1 MTETQLDNAR
11 AAVAPRLKHRPT
23 VGLILGSGLG
33 VLADDVR
40 DPVAV
45 AYEEIPDFPVSTVEG
60 HAGRFVFGELGGV
73 QVAAMQGRFHY
84 YEGYSLQEVAAPVWL
99 MRSLGVQTLIVTN
112 AAGAVNTSYQAGDL
126 MLISDHIKLF
136 VDSPLRGPNR
146 AALGPRFNDMSAP
159 YSPSLREVARGRAE
173 ALGLS
178 LREGVYAHM
187 GGPSF
192 ETPAEI
198 RMLRTLG
205 ADAVGMS
212 TVPEVIAASHAG
224 MAVLGI
230 SAISNMAAGILDQ
243 PLNHE
248 EVMEAGRQI
257 RDRFAQLIASVL
269 EAL

>member
-1 MTETQLDNAR
+1 MTEAQLDRAR
-11 AAVAPRLKHRPT
+11 GAVAPRLRHGPK

-33 VLADDVR
+33 VLADDVP
-40 DPVAV
+40 DPVAI

-60 HAGRFVFGELGGV
+60 HAGRFIFGELGGV
-73 QVAAMQGRFHY
+73 QVVAMQGRFHY
-84 YEGYSLQEVAAPVWL
+84 YEGYSLQAVAAPVWL
-99 MRSLGVQTLIVTN
+99 MRSLGVETLIVTN
-112 AAGAVNTSYQAGDL
+112 SAGAVNESYQAGDL
-126 MLISDHIKLF
+126 MLIRDHIKFF

-146 AALGPRFNDMSAP
+146 DALGPRFNDMSTAYRP
-159 YSPSLREVARGRAE
+159 TLRAAAREQAA

-243 PLNHE
+243 PLNHA

-257 RDRFAQLIASVL
+257 RDRFARLVVGTLRAI
-269 EAL
+269 